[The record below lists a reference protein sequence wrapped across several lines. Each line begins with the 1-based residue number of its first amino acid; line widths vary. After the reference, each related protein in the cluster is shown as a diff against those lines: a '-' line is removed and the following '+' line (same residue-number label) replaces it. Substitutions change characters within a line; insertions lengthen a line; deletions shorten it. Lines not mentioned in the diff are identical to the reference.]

1 MLLRHAGEV
10 VLRPEVSRQVLDR
23 QLLPFDR
30 SIDTHMSNLRR
41 KLGPQ
46 PGGSGERIKTV
57 RGVGY
62 IYVLAPQPAPK
73 TSRPERQ
80 GACKYLQPALRS
92 L

>member
-1 MLLRHAGEV
+1 MRRAGQEIELTAVEFDLLTVLLRDAGKV
-10 VLRPEVSRQVLDR
+10 VSRQGIARQVLDR

-46 PGGSGERIKTV
+46 AGGERIKTV

-62 IYVLAPQPAPK
+62 IYALAPRTLP
-73 TSRPERQ
+73 
-80 GACKYLQPALRS
+80 
-92 L
+92 